1 MARREYKNRGPCVSI
16 IANISILRLREE
28 HERPYVMI
36 NRLVLLLFSAAWQ
49 DGGAG
54 KKLVTEPRQAGLP
67 FELPPPAGLFAEQR
81 GCT

>member
-1 MARREYKNRGPCVSI
+1 MAFQSPAQRPPCLGQQMARREYKNRGPCVSI

-28 HERPYVMI
+28 LERPYCMI

-54 KKLVTEPRQAGLP
+54 KKLVTEPRPGGL
-67 FELPPPAGLFAEQR
+67 
-81 GCT
+81 TS